1 MLMLLSG
8 SQTAEEESPMIKS
21 PKSWSTTSPP
31 PRTARSSLWMTIS
44 SETLL
49 KFSTKPPRDQCMGSF
64 SLKRSSLFSLAYIP
78 YFYLRLISIEFFF
91 FFLLFQIWF
100 WFTSVQSLRGISWWI
115 SDTEVNARSRNG
127 HLPQTP
133 AFQLQRRDSVQDLE

>member
-1 MLMLLSG
+1 MLLSG

-78 YFYLRLISIEFFF
+78 YFYLRLMSIEFFSF
-91 FFLLFQIWF
+91 FFYFRYGFGLPASRAYAEYLGG
-100 WFTSVQSLRGISWWI
+100 SLTLKSMQGLGTDIYLRLRHFNSN
-115 SDTEVNARSRNG
+115 DE
-127 HLPQTP
+127 TP
-133 AFQLQRRDSVQDLE
+133 FRI